1 MTGPAPLSDVLR
13 RCHREELLPLASGL
27 GVQAGTLGRDAL
39 ARAILHA
46 LRSVGSN
53 TVLNVLRRRGAPPP
67 WFEVVREL
75 AGRMGV
81 AAAADPV
88 LLERQVLR
96 AWLTAGRPGPIP
108 AVEIA
113 AVLAV
118 DPWGE
123 PATALQPVGRAAES
137 RPLGGAL
144 LALVGR
150 MLVPIAGPAVVLA
163 LVLWLGRPRDGIL
176 LPAILELARLR
187 IRVQHR
193 FVVAIVGPPSVGKDA
208 AISAIFGFET
218 GNVSPIAGSTRDV
231 AVYEVPG
238 DHGLEV
244 LNTPGVGDVRDALT
258 AETRGVLDQA
268 DLFLF
273 LVNAQGGV
281 RQRERDE
288 LAHVR
293 RRHKPV
299 LVVLNKLDTLR
310 PEDRGRMVADTA
322 AKLGLP
328 AESVVGAAFDPLP
341 ALADTPLGVGVV
353 RAWLLDAVASAG
365 RDPSGLRVFLE
376 ELQGGAVPASAPG
389 AAG

>member
-1 MTGPAPLSDVLR
+1 MTGPAPLPDVVR

-27 GVQAGTLGRDAL
+27 GVQPGTLGRDAL

-67 WFEVVREL
+67 WFEVIHAL
-75 AGRMGV
+75 AGQMGV
-81 AAAADPV
+81 EAAADPV
-88 LLERQVLR
+88 LLERQLLR
-96 AWLTAGRPGPIP
+96 AWLDSGRPGPVP
-108 AVEIA
+108 AAEIE

-118 DPWGE
+118 DPSGE
-123 PATALQPVGRAAES
+123 PATALQPVGRAVEK

-208 AISAIFGFET
+208 AIKALFGFDT

-231 AVYEVPG
+231 AVYDVPG
-238 DHGLEV
+238 DHGL
-244 LNTPGVGDVRDALT
+244 
-258 AETRGVLDQA
+258 
-268 DLFLF
+268 
-273 LVNAQGGV
+273 
-281 RQRERDE
+281 
-288 LAHVR
+288 
-293 RRHKPV
+293 
-299 LVVLNKLDTLR
+299 
-310 PEDRGRMVADTA
+310 
-322 AKLGLP
+322 
-328 AESVVGAAFDPLP
+328 
-341 ALADTPLGVGVV
+341 
-353 RAWLLDAVASAG
+353 
-365 RDPSGLRVFLE
+365 
-376 ELQGGAVPASAPG
+376 
-389 AAG
+389 